1 MIAGYLAKE
10 TLLHRIPAKIKLI
23 GLALIGVLF
32 ALVSPL
38 WMSGGALIAILIVY
52 LFCGK
57 EAIQRLAA
65 MRGLLLMLLFIGLV
79 QAITIGWEAGLTSI
93 TRILAMVLL
102 ADLVTLSTTMQH
114 IMAAIQPLLRP
125 FRRWGVDPHRVS
137 LAVAL
142 VLRFIPYL
150 LANWRDRDEAYRAR
164 TGKSG
169 GWRIIAPFIIETM
182 NLADKVTETLNARG
196 LGIGS
201 DEQ

>member
-1 MIAGYLAKE
+1 MIAGYLARD
-10 TLLHRIPAKIKLI
+10 TFLHRVSAKTKLI
-23 GLALIGVLF
+23 GLALIGMMF

-38 WMSGGALIAILIVY
+38 WMSSAALVAILIVY

-57 EAIQRLAA
+57 EAVQRLAA
-65 MRGLLLMLLFIGLV
+65 MRGLLLMLLVIGII
-79 QAITIGWEAGLTSI
+79 QTIAIGWEAGLTAV
-93 TRILAMVLL
+93 TRLLVMILL
-102 ADLVTLSTTMQH
+102 ADLVTLSTTMQDM
-114 IMAAIQPLLRP
+114 MAALQPLLRP

-150 LANWRDRDEAYRAR
+150 VANWRARDEAYRAR

-196 LGIGS
+196 LGIDS
-201 DEQ
+201 DKS

>member
-1 MIAGYLAKE
+1 MIAGYLARD
-10 TLLHRIPAKIKLI
+10 TFLHRVSAKVKLI
-23 GLALIGVLF
+23 GLALIGVMF
-32 ALVSPL
+32 AFVSPL
-38 WMSGGALIAILIVY
+38 WMSSAALVTTLIVY

-57 EAIQRLAA
+57 EVVQRLAA
-65 MRGLLLMLLFIGLV
+65 MRGLLLMLLVIGII
-79 QAITIGWEAGLTSI
+79 QTIAIGWEAGLTAV
-93 TRILAMVLL
+93 TRLLVMILL
-102 ADLVTLSTTMQH
+102 ADLVTLSTTMQDM
-114 IMAAIQPLLRP
+114 MAALQPLLRP

-150 LANWRDRDEAYRAR
+150 VANWRARDEAYRAR

-196 LGIGS
+196 LGI
-201 DEQ
+201 DLDKP